1 MRGALSRCGREVE
14 RERERERESPRTTT
28 LPAEGRERPRE
39 PEDEMNGGRSW
50 RGAPRRPVIVAA
62 VHGPRDG
69 GGPPGAAGG
78 ERQRCG

>member
-1 MRGALSRCGREVE
+1 MRKGGGE
-14 RERERERESPRTTT
+14 REREPEDDDVTC
-28 LPAEGRERPRE
+28 GRERPRE

-50 RGAPRRPVIVAA
+50 RGAPRRPVVVAA
-62 VHGPRDG
+62 VQGPRGG

>member
-1 MRGALSRCGREVE
+1 MNADAKPVKVRLIQDGC
-14 RERERERESPRTTT
+14 
-28 LPAEGRERPRE
+28 GRERPRE

-50 RGAPRRPVIVAA
+50 RGAPRRPVVVAA
-62 VHGPRDG
+62 VQGPRGG